1 MSDLALSIA
10 LGVALA
16 AATGF
21 RVFLPMLIAS
31 GAAYTGHLH
40 LDDGF
45 AWLGSPSALIMLSVA
60 ALVEVLAYCIP
71 VIDNLLD
78 VVSAPAAFIAGTIL
92 SAAVM
97 TDMPPMV
104 KWTAAVIAGGGVA
117 GLTRGLTGV
126 LRAHSTVLTGGLG
139 NFVISTAELGG
150 AALISFLALA
160 APLVAIALVAL
171 LLYMEIASPV
181 ASRRQTIERPDVGAS
196 RRLPC
201 FGLAR
206 RPRFGRAACLAPII
220 NNPVRPLTSDSWT
233 RRFQF
238 FVRLDIFVRVASCDE
253 QNIGFSANPSYTLAD
268 RKPRVS
274 PSAANGSEHETRRER
289 GD

>member
-1 MSDLALSIA
+1 MSDLALSIV
-10 LGVALA
+10 LGIALA
-16 AATGF
+16 AATGL

-60 ALVEVLAYCIP
+60 SLVEVAAYAIP
-71 VIDNLLD
+71 FVDNLLD

-117 GLTRGLTGV
+117 GLTRGSIGL

-139 NFVISTAELGG
+139 NFVISLAELGG
-150 AALISFLALA
+150 ATFISFLALA
-160 APLVAIALVAL
+160 APLVALALVAL
-171 LLYMEIASPV
+171 LLYV
-181 ASRRQTIERPDVGAS
+181 AIRLL
-196 RRLPC
+196 RRLLR
-201 FGLAR
+201 GAK
-206 RPRFGRAACLAPII
+206 
-220 NNPVRPLTSDSWT
+220 
-233 RRFQF
+233 
-238 FVRLDIFVRVASCDE
+238 
-253 QNIGFSANPSYTLAD
+253 PSGGEA
-268 RKPRVS
+268 
-274 PSAANGSEHETRRER
+274 
-289 GD
+289 